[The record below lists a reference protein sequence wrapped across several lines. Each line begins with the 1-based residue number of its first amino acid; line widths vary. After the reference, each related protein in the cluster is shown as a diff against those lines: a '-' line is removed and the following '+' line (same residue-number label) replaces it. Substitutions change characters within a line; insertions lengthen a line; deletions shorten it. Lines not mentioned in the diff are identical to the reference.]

1 MSSDL
6 KVCSYQDSHTLWHDK
21 PNRRSNNWQNY
32 TAMADKLE
40 LYYNKSKLAD
50 YQFGCVEKFSKNE
63 IVINRHP
70 NDPTPPL
77 SRDCVIGLYCLGLIS
92 YNYLKSNHFV
102 YHGEGKPMNKKTL
115 KKIID
120 GILTLTM
127 ISIVYKK
134 FHRNTFWKKKV
145 KGIYQAAFRL
155 PPSDVFW
162 LKKCEGKPVHKE
174 EKELWNLY
182 VKYTLKKGSAGEK
195 NLLWLQAKHMGD
207 NNLANK
213 CKPKLNFLKYFG
225 SNHPFYKRIK

>member
-1 MSSDL
+1 MFS
-6 KVCSYQDSHTLWHDK
+6 KYQDKYTLWHDK
-21 PNRRSNNWQNY
+21 EKGSNNWQNY
-32 TAMADKLE
+32 TAMAKYLNLPYSPIDLMRYQSKCE
-40 LYYNKSKLAD
+40 FNK
-50 YQFGCVEKFSKNE
+50 Y
-63 IVINRHP
+63 IIYRHP
-70 NDPTPPL
+70 NDPTPPI
-77 SRDCVIGLYCLGLIS
+77 SRDCIIGLYCLGLIS
-92 YNYLKSNHFV
+92 YNRLKQNHFV
-102 YHGEGKPMNKKTL
+102 YHGKGEPMNKKTF

-120 GILTLTM
+120 GVLMLTM

-182 VKYTLKKGSAGEK
+182 VKYTLKKGTPGEK

-207 NNLANK
+207 DKLARRCN
-213 CKPKLNFLKYFG
+213 PWFNFRSYFPIDHNFIG
-225 SNHPFYKRIK
+225 AIDVQDY